1 MSRRLRLLALAAGL
15 ALFAYFI
22 DRVGLEQLAGYAR
35 QTGWMLLP
43 IFALWLPIYVC
54 SAAAWRLILA
64 HEPDCPSF
72 GRLLAGTISGS
83 ALNYL
88 TPFFAIGGEPF
99 KAGLAAEWLS
109 SRRRAAASVVIQ
121 RLLFTLAHLLAMMV
135 AVLLGVA
142 LFPHNPRTLFTLTG
156 FGLAVLLLAGLVFL
170 IHRRGL
176 LERCLDWAHR
186 LPGLRGLARVVE
198 PRREALIEMDT
209 QITDFYHQTPLRFWS
224 AFGFE
229 FVGRGL
235 TMAEFLLIPLS
246 VGVRVSYPQAYL
258 IGGLSSLVG
267 VMLFIFPFEMGT
279 KEGALYTVFRL
290 LGLNPPLGVYTA
302 IICRVRELAWIAVG
316 LALIALVP
324 GGRPALRAV
333 ESRG

>member
-15 ALFAYFI
+15 ALFVYFI
-22 DRVGLEQLAGYAR
+22 NRVGLEQLEGYAS

-43 IFALWLPIYVC
+43 IFLLWIPIYAC
-54 SAAAWRLILA
+54 SAASWRLILA
-64 HEPDCPSF
+64 HEPECPSIA
-72 GRLLAGTISGS
+72 RLFAATVSGW
-83 ALNYL
+83 AINYL

-99 KAGLAAEWLS
+99 RASLAAEWLG

-121 RLLFTLAHLLAMMV
+121 RLLFTLAHLLAMGV
-135 AVLLGVA
+135 AVLLGAA
-142 LFPHNPRTLFTLTG
+142 LFPRTPRTLITLAG

-176 LERCLDWAHR
+176 LERCLNMAHR

-224 AFGFE
+224 AFGLE
-229 FVGRGL
+229 FLGRGL
-235 TMAEFLLIPLS
+235 TMAEFFLIPLS
-246 VGVRVSYPQAYL
+246 VGVKVSYLEAYL

-267 VMLFIFPFEMGT
+267 VMLFVFPFEMGT

-290 LGLNPPLGVYTA
+290 LGLNPHLGVYTA
-302 IICRVRELAWIAVG
+302 VICRVRELAWIGVG
-316 LALIALVP
+316 LLLIAVVP
-324 GGRPALRAV
+324 GGRPAFRAV
-333 ESRG
+333 GTQG